1 MSSPEPNDRAL
12 ALIGLTA
19 LAATKGASDPV
30 GLAKRAMR
38 AFHDQPLHDDSLR
51 DMIRFM
57 DEEVERTKDSWQV
70 PRQG

>member
-1 MSSPEPNDRAL
+1 MSPEQQNDRAM

-30 GLAKRAMR
+30 GLAKRSMR
-38 AFHDQPLHDDSLR
+38 AFHDQPVNDDSLR